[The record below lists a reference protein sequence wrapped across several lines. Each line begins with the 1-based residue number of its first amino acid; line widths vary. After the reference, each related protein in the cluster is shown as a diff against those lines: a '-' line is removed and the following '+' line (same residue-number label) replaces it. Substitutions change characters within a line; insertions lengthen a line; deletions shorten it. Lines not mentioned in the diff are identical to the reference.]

1 MKFYEDLS
9 KLQIN
14 REAPRTHYIPYETKE
29 KAKKGIP
36 SESAYYKSLNG
47 EWDFEFYNTDT
58 DEGIVSPL
66 EGKIMVP
73 GNWQTQG
80 YEKPL
85 YTNMNYPFAVDP
97 PYTPAV
103 NPMGVYS
110 MSYTLPEGWNERR
123 TYVIFEGVS
132 SCVELYIN
140 GEFVGFSSGSH
151 LPAEFEITK
160 YVRSGENKLSAKV
173 RKWCAGS
180 YLEDQDFFRLSGI
193 FRDVYLLSR
202 DQNHIRDIEIY
213 FDDKTIEYNGEGEFR
228 LYDADGNET
237 DLKAPV
243 LWNAEKPYLYTA
255 VIKNGSE
262 YIPQKIGMRKVEL
275 SLEGELLVN
284 GISVKLKGI
293 NHHDTHYKYGYY
305 LPDDVIKS
313 DLLLMKKLNINC
325 IRTAHYPPTPYFLEL
340 CDELGFYVV
349 DETDIEIHGFC
360 IRLCNYKED
369 FEHHDWICNR
379 DDWQEAFLERQIRMV
394 ERDKN
399 HPSVIIWSLGNE
411 SGYGKNHAVM
421 SEWTRIRDKTR
432 YVHYEGAKAYDDPDT
447 VDFVSRMYPSLEIV
461 EEFAKNDDKR
471 PVFLCE
477 YAHAMGNGPGGLADY
492 WDLFYRYPKLIGGCI
507 WEWVDHAFVDE
518 NGTYLYGGD
527 FGEAVHDGNFCC
539 DGLVFPDKTFKA
551 GTLEAKAVYQPM
563 KTELSGNELTVYNRY
578 DFTNL
583 NEFKIEWN
591 VEKDGVVIQSG
602 ELCADVEPHSCTKV
616 SLPYS
621 LPDECLLGCYLNI
634 SLLNN
639 KSYETASTQHQLYV
653 PLKAKE
659 TKKSDNLTITEI
671 NNDIIIRGREF
682 EHKINKISGMLSE
695 INGLIEGETKL
706 SVWRAPTDNDMFI
719 KTKWG
724 FFGNDSLSSEHFN
737 ALLTKAY
744 SCDIS
749 ENKVC
754 VKGSIAGTARVP
766 FFRYTIE
773 YSFFND
779 GSIDVRLCGDVREEC
794 VELPRLGFEFILPKA
809 SGEFEYYGMGPAESY
824 SDMHTHAKT
833 RLYKSSAEKEYVP
846 YIMPQEHGNHY
857 GVSYIKLQNGLTF
870 DTENK
875 FEINVSE
882 YTSEILTKAKHTDEL
897 CKSGNVILRIDYKN
911 AGVGCNSCGPEL
923 PEKYRVN
930 DKTVD
935 FCFSV
940 KI

>member
-1 MKFYEDLS
+1 
-9 KLQIN
+9 
-14 REAPRTHYIPYETKE
+14 
-29 KAKKGIP
+29 
-36 SESAYYKSLNG
+36 
-47 EWDFEFYNTDT
+47 
-58 DEGIVSPL
+58 
-66 EGKIMVP
+66 
-73 GNWQTQG
+73 
-80 YEKPL
+80 
-85 YTNMNYPFAVDP
+85 
-97 PYTPAV
+97 
-103 NPMGVYS
+103 
-110 MSYTLPEGWNERR
+110 
-123 TYVIFEGVS
+123 
-132 SCVELYIN
+132 
-140 GEFVGFSSGSH
+140 
-151 LPAEFEITK
+151 
-160 YVRSGENKLSAKV
+160 
-173 RKWCAGS
+173 
-180 YLEDQDFFRLSGI
+180 
-193 FRDVYLLSR
+193 
-202 DQNHIRDIEIY
+202 
-213 FDDKTIEYNGEGEFR
+213 
-228 LYDADGNET
+228 
-237 DLKAPV
+237 
-243 LWNAEKPYLYTA
+243 
-255 VIKNGSE
+255 
-262 YIPQKIGMRKVEL
+262 
-275 SLEGELLVN
+275 
-284 GISVKLKGI
+284 
-293 NHHDTHYKYGYY
+293 
-305 LPDDVIKS
+305 
-313 DLLLMKKLNINC
+313 
-325 IRTAHYPPTPYFLEL
+325 
-340 CDELGFYVV
+340 
-349 DETDIEIHGFC
+349 
-360 IRLCNYKED
+360 
-369 FEHHDWICNR
+369 
-379 DDWQEAFLERQIRMV
+379 
-394 ERDKN
+394 
-399 HPSVIIWSLGNE
+399 
-411 SGYGKNHAVM
+411 
-421 SEWTRIRDKTR
+421 
-432 YVHYEGAKAYDDPDT
+432 
-447 VDFVSRMYPSLEIV
+447 
-461 EEFAKNDDKR
+461 
-471 PVFLCE
+471 
-477 YAHAMGNGPGGLADY
+477 MGNGPGGLADY

-682 EHKINKISGMLSE
+682 EHKINKITGMLSE